1 MIAKGNTHA
10 DCGKLAAYMVTGK
23 DGEKAELHELR
34 GFASDDIR
42 KAFRTVAFLA
52 EGTHCDK
59 PLFHVQVRNPEGDRP
74 LTTAEWERVADRIE
88 RINGLTDQ
96 PRAIAFHTDKQT
108 GHEHMHVA
116 WSRIDDVT
124 MTAKPL
130 PFFKL
135 RLKEVSREL
144 EQELGLTQ
152 VRNDR
157 ERPEIRAAHRGEQA
171 QAKRLGNDDR
181 ALRNAIRDAWERADS
196 GKGFVAA
203 LETQGLILCAGDRRD
218 YVVMDEK
225 GGTHALGQ
233 RLLGVSA
240 ADTRKVLADLDR
252 AAMPSVLEGRATM
265 HTRMM
270 VREEQRAQA
279 IAHPI
284 VPEARAAAIEI
295 THPLLEPMVPTT
307 RETAQVIRTAV
318 TKTAPLAAKGIEQA
332 ADAVA
337 GLVSGLGDFLF
348 GGIGHSQAV
357 PQGQAAAPA
366 QSRQRAPSSGRT
378 AAQER
383 ERYLVNMASPA
394 EMLHEGHLM
403 ATVKA
408 QTMPVRPE
416 IVDAMRRK
424 MEQARRERDE
434 YEDDRER

>member
-52 EGTHCDK
+52 EGTNCDK
-59 PLFHVQVRNPEGDRP
+59 PLFHVQVRNPEGEN
-74 LTTAEWERVADRIE
+74 LTREQWRQVAERIE

-96 PRAIAFHTDKQT
+96 PRAIAFHTDTKT

-116 WSRIDDVT
+116 WSRIDDDA
-124 MTAKPL
+124 MRARPL

-135 RLKEVSREL
+135 RLKEVCREL
-144 EQELGLTQ
+144 EIELGLTK

-157 ERPEIRAAHRGEQA
+157 ERPEIRAAKRGEQA

-181 ALRNAIRDAWERADS
+181 VLRGAIRDAWERADN
-196 GKGFVAA
+196 GKAFVAA
-203 LETQGLILCAGDRRD
+203 LAESGLMLCAGDRRD
-218 YVVMDEK
+218 YVVMDER
-225 GGTHALGQ
+225 GGTHALGK

-252 AAMPSVLEGRATM
+252 DAMPSVLDGRATM
-265 HTRMM
+265 HTRAM
-270 VREEQRAQA
+270 VREAEMPA
-279 IAHPI
+279 I

-295 THPLLEPMVPTT
+295 TDPLLQPLVPTT
-307 RETAQVIRTAV
+307 RETAQVMQTAV
-318 TKTAPLAAKGIEQA
+318 TKTVPLAAKGLEHA
-332 ADAVA
+332 ADAVS
-337 GLVSGLGDFLF
+337 GLVTGLGEFLF
-348 GGIGHSQAV
+348 GGIGHSPTAPKEAAAV
-357 PQGQAAAPA
+357 PLMG
-366 QSRQRAPSSGRT
+366 RQRVRSGRT

-383 ERYLVNMASPA
+383 ERYLTNMASPA
-394 EMLHEGHLM
+394 EMLHEGHVM

-424 MEQARRERDE
+424 MEQAKRERDE

>member
-23 DGEKAELHELR
+23 DGERAELHELR

-52 EGTHCDK
+52 EGTNCDK
-59 PLFHVQVRNPEGDRP
+59 PLFHVQVRNPEGEN
-74 LTTAEWERVADRIE
+74 LTREQWRQVAERIE

-96 PRAIAFHTDKQT
+96 PRAIAFHTDKKT

-116 WSRIDDVT
+116 WSRIDDEA
-124 MTAKPL
+124 MRARPL

-135 RLKEVSREL
+135 RLKEVCREL
-144 EQELGLTQ
+144 EIELGLTR

-157 ERPEIRAAHRGEQA
+157 ERPEIRAAKRGEQA

-181 ALRNAIRDAWERADS
+181 AIRSVIRDAWERADN
-196 GKGFVAA
+196 GKAFVAA
-203 LETQGLILCAGDRRD
+203 LAESGLMLCAGDRRD
-218 YVVMDEK
+218 YVVMDER
-225 GGTHALGQ
+225 GGTHALGK

-252 AAMPSVLEGRATM
+252 DAMPSVIEGRATM
-265 HTRMM
+265 HTRAM
-270 VREEQRAQA
+270 VREAETPA
-279 IAHPI
+279 I

-295 THPLLEPMVPTT
+295 THPLLQPMVPTT
-307 RETAQVIRTAV
+307 RETARVMQTAV
-318 TKTAPLAAKGIEQA
+318 TKTAPIAAKGIERA
-332 ADAVA
+332 AEA
-337 GLVSGLGDFLF
+337 VSGLVTGLGEFLF
-348 GGIGHSQAV
+348 GGIGHSQPAPKEAAAV
-357 PQGQAAAPA
+357 PVMG
-366 QSRQRAPSSGRT
+366 RKRVRSGRT

-383 ERYLVNMASPA
+383 ERYLTNMASPV
-394 EMLHEGHLM
+394 EMLHEGHVM

>member
-1 MIAKGNTHA
+1 VIAKGNTHA

-52 EGTHCDK
+52 EGTNCDK
-59 PLFHVQVRNPEGDRP
+59 PLFHVQVRNPEGEN
-74 LTTAEWERVADRIE
+74 LTREQWRLVAERIE

-96 PRAIAFHTDKQT
+96 PRAIAFHTDKKT

-116 WSRIDDVT
+116 WSRIDDEA
-124 MTAKPL
+124 MRARPL

-135 RLKEVSREL
+135 RLKEVCREL
-144 EQELGLTQ
+144 EVELGLTK

-157 ERPEIRAAHRGEQA
+157 ERPEIRAARRGEQA

-181 ALRNAIRDAWERADS
+181 ALRGAIRDAWERADN
-196 GKGFVAA
+196 GKAFVAA
-203 LETQGLILCAGDRRD
+203 LEEHGLMLCAGDRRD
-218 YVVMDEK
+218 YVVMDER
-225 GGTHALGQ
+225 GGTHALGK

-252 AAMPSVLEGRATM
+252 DAMPSVIDGRATM
-265 HTRMM
+265 QTRAM
-270 VREEQRAQA
+270 VREQEQAVALER
-279 IAHPI
+279 PI
-284 VPEARAAAIEI
+284 VPEARAAAIEV
-295 THPLLEPMVPTT
+295 THPLLQPLVPTT
-307 RETAQVIRTAV
+307 RETARVMQTAV
-318 TKTAPLAAKGIEQA
+318 TKTAPIAAKGIEKA
-332 ADAVA
+332 ADAVS
-337 GLVSGLGDFLF
+337 GLVTGLGEFLF
-348 GGIGHSQAV
+348 GGIGHSKSAPKEAAAV
-357 PQGQAAAPA
+357 PVMG
-366 QSRQRAPSSGRT
+366 RKRVRSGRT

-383 ERYLVNMASPA
+383 ERYLTNMASPA
-394 EMLHEGHLM
+394 EMLHEGHVM

>member
-23 DGEKAELHELR
+23 DGEKAELYELR

-59 PLFHVQVRNPEGDRP
+59 PLFHVQVRNPEGEA
-74 LTTAEWERVADRIE
+74 LTREQWRQVAERIE

-96 PRAIAFHTDKQT
+96 PRAIAFHTDKTT

-116 WSRIDDVT
+116 WSRIDDEA
-124 MTAKPL
+124 MRARPL

-135 RLKEVSREL
+135 RLKEICREL
-144 EQELGLTQ
+144 EIELGLTR

-157 ERPEIRAAHRGEQA
+157 ERPEIRAAKRGEQA

-181 ALRNAIRDAWERADS
+181 AIRGAIRDAWERADN
-196 GKGFVAA
+196 GKAFVAA
-203 LETQGLILCAGDRRD
+203 LDERGLMLCAGDRRD
-218 YVVMDEK
+218 YVVMDER
-225 GGTHALGQ
+225 GGTHALGK

-252 AAMPSVLEGRATM
+252 DAMPSVLEGRATM
-265 HTRMM
+265 HTRAM
-270 VREEQRAQA
+270 VREAETPA
-279 IAHPI
+279 I

-295 THPLLEPMVPTT
+295 THPILQPLVPTT
-307 RETAQVIRTAV
+307 RETAQVMQTAV
-318 TKTAPLAAKGIEQA
+318 TKTAPIAAKSIAHA
-332 ADAVA
+332 ADAVS
-337 GLVSGLGDFLF
+337 GLVTGLGEFLF
-348 GGIGHSQAV
+348 GGIGHSQPAPKEV
-357 PQGQAAAPA
+357 AAAPLMG
-366 QSRQRAPSSGRT
+366 RQRVRSGRT

-383 ERYLVNMASPA
+383 ERYLTNMASPA
-394 EMLHEGHLM
+394 EMLHEGHVM

>member
-34 GFASDDIR
+34 GFASDNIR
-42 KAFRTVAFLA
+42 QAFRTVAFLA

-59 PLFHVQVRNPEGDRP
+59 PLFHVQVRNPEGEA
-74 LTTAEWERVADRIE
+74 LTREQWHKVAERIE

-96 PRAIAFHTDKQT
+96 PRAIAFHTDKKT

-116 WSRIDDVT
+116 WSRIDDTT

-144 EQELGLTQ
+144 EKELGLTQ
-152 VRNDR
+152 VRNER
-157 ERPEIRAAHRGEQA
+157 ERPEIRAAQRGEQA

-181 ALRNAIRDAWERADS
+181 ALRGAIRDAWERADS

-203 LETQGLILCAGDRRD
+203 LEEKGLILCAGDRRD
-218 YVVMDEK
+218 YVVMDAK
-225 GGTHALGQ
+225 GGTHALGK

-252 AAMPSVLEGRATM
+252 DAMPTVLEGRASM
-265 HTRMM
+265 HTQMM
-270 VREEQRAQA
+270 VREEQKAHA

-284 VPEARAAAIEI
+284 VPEAKAAAREI
-295 THPLLEPMVPTT
+295 THPLLQPMVPTT

-318 TKTAPLAAKGIEQA
+318 TKTVPIAAKGIEQA
-332 ADAVA
+332 ADAV
-337 GLVSGLGDFLF
+337 GSLVSGLGDFLF
-348 GGIGHSQAV
+348 GGIGHSKSA
-357 PQGQAAAPA
+357 PQQHHAAPPA
-366 QSRQRAPSSGRT
+366 GRQRAPRSGRT

>member
-10 DCGKLAAYMVTGK
+10 DCGKLAAYLVTGK

-42 KAFRTVAFLA
+42 EAFRTVAFLA
-52 EGTHCDK
+52 EGTQCDK
-59 PLFHVQVRNPEGDRP
+59 PLFHVQVRNPAGEA
-74 LTTAEWERVADRIE
+74 LTREQWRQVAERIE
-88 RINGLTDQ
+88 RINGLTNQ
-96 PRAIAFHTDKQT
+96 PRAIAFHTDTKT
-108 GHEHMHVA
+108 GDEHMHVA
-116 WSRIDDVT
+116 WSRIDDAA
-124 MTAKPL
+124 MKARPL

-135 RLKEVSREL
+135 RLKEVCREL
-144 EQELGLTQ
+144 EQELGLTK

-157 ERPEIRAAHRGEQA
+157 ERPEIRAAQRGEQA

-181 ALRNAIRDAWERADS
+181 ALRGAIRDAWERADS
-196 GKGFVAA
+196 GKAFVAA
-203 LETQGLILCAGDRRD
+203 LEERGLMLCAGDRRD

-225 GGTHALGQ
+225 GGTHALGK

-240 ADTRKVLADLDR
+240 ADTRKLLADLDR
-252 AAMPSVLEGRATM
+252 EAMPSVIEGRATM
-265 HTRMM
+265 HTRAMAQ
-270 VREEQRAQA
+270 EEQRAAAQER
-279 IAHPI
+279 P
-284 VPEARAAAIEI
+284 VVQEARAAAIEL
-295 THPLLEPMVPTT
+295 THPLLQPMVPTT
-307 RETAQVIRTAV
+307 RETAQVLQTAV
-318 TKTAPLAAKGIEQA
+318 TKTVPIAAKGLEPA
-332 ADAVA
+332 ADV
-337 GLVSGLGDFLF
+337 VSGLVTGLGEFLF
-348 GGIGHSQAV
+348 GGIGHSPTA
-357 PQGQAAAPA
+357 PREAPTAPA
-366 QSRQRAPSSGRT
+366 PGSKGVPSGRT

-383 ERYLVNMASPA
+383 ERYLTNMASPA

>member
-1 MIAKGNTHA
+1 VIAKGNLHA
-10 DCGKLAAYMVTGK
+10 NCGKLAAYLVTGK

-34 GFASDDIR
+34 GFADATIR
-42 KAFRTVAFLA
+42 NAFKTIDAVAK
-52 EGTHCDK
+52 GSHCTK
-59 PLFHVQVRNPEGDRP
+59 PFFHVQVRNPQGDRA

-88 RINGLTDQ
+88 RINGLRDQ
-96 PRAIAFHTDKQT
+96 PRAIAFHTDTKT

-116 WSRIDDVT
+116 WSRIDDEA
-124 MTAKPL
+124 MRARPL

-135 RLKEVSREL
+135 RLKEVCREL
-144 EQELGLTQ
+144 ESELGLTQ

-157 ERPEIRAAHRGEQA
+157 ERPGIRAAHRGEQA
-171 QAKRLGNDDR
+171 QAKRLGIDDR
-181 ALRNAIRDAWERADS
+181 AIRGAIRDAWERADN
-196 GKGFVAA
+196 GKAFVAA
-203 LETQGLILCAGDRRD
+203 LAENGLMLCAGDRRD
-218 YVVMDEK
+218 YVVMDVR
-225 GGTHALGQ
+225 GGTHALGK

-252 AAMPSVLEGRATM
+252 DAMPSVLDGRATM

-270 VREEQRAQA
+270 VREEAKAQA

-295 THPLLEPMVPTT
+295 THPLLRPMVPTT
-307 RETAQVIRTAV
+307 RETAQVMQTAV
-318 TKTAPLAAKGIEQA
+318 TKTAPIAAKGIAQA
-332 ADAVA
+332 ADAVS
-337 GLVSGLGDFLF
+337 GLVTGLGEFLF
-348 GGIGHSQAV
+348 GGIGHS
-357 PQGQAAAPA
+357 PAAP
-366 QSRQRAPSSGRT
+366 QEAPTAPVMGRKRVRSGRT

-383 ERYLVNMASPA
+383 DRYLTNMASPA
-394 EMLHEGHLM
+394 EMLHEGHVM

>member
-1 MIAKGNTHA
+1 MIAKGNAHA
-10 DCGKLAAYMVTGK
+10 HAVKLGTYLLTGK

-34 GFASDDIR
+34 GFADDGVR
-42 KAFRTVAFLA
+42 DAFRTVAALA
-52 EGTHCDK
+52 KGTDCDK
-59 PLFHVQVRNPEGDRP
+59 PLFHVQVRNAREDRALNPE
-74 LTTAEWERVADRIE
+74 EWEHVAGRIE
-88 RINGLTDQ
+88 RKLGLTDQ
-96 PRAIAFHTDKQT
+96 PRAIAFHTDAKT
-108 GHEHMHVA
+108 GERHMHVV
-116 WSRIDDVT
+116 WSRIDEDKLK
-124 MTAKPL
+124 ARPL

-144 EQELGLTQ
+144 EKELGLTQ
-152 VRNDR
+152 VRNER
-157 ERPEIRAAHRGEQA
+157 ERPEMRSAKRGEQA
-171 QAKRLGNDDR
+171 QAKRLGIDDR
-181 ALRNAIRDAWERADS
+181 ALRGAIRDAWERADS

-203 LETQGLILCAGDRRD
+203 LEEKGLILCAGDRRD
-218 YVVMDEK
+218 YVVMDER
-225 GGTHALGQ
+225 GGTHALGK

-252 AAMPSVLEGRATM
+252 DAMPTVLEGRATM
-265 HTRMM
+265 HTRAM
-270 VREEQRAQA
+270 VRADAKAQA

-284 VPEARAAAIEI
+284 VPEAKAAAREI
-295 THPLLEPMVPTT
+295 THPLLEPLVPTT

-318 TKTAPLAAKGIEQA
+318 TKTAPIAAKGIEQA
-332 ADAVA
+332 ANAVG

-348 GGIGHSQAV
+348 GGIGHSKGA
-357 PQGQAAAPA
+357 PQEHHAAPA
-366 QSRQRAPSSGRT
+366 QGRQRAPRSGRT

>member
-59 PLFHVQVRNPEGDRP
+59 PLFHVQVRNPEGEA
-74 LTTAEWERVADRIE
+74 LTREQWRQVAERIE

-96 PRAIAFHTDKQT
+96 PRAIAFHTDRKT

-116 WSRIDDVT
+116 WSRIDDEV
-124 MTAKPL
+124 MRAKPL

-135 RLKEVSREL
+135 RLKEVCREL
-144 EQELGLTQ
+144 EIELGLTR
-152 VRNDR
+152 VRNER
-157 ERPEIRAAHRGEQA
+157 ERPEIRAAQRGEQA

-181 ALRNAIRDAWERADS
+181 AIRGAIRDAWERADN
-196 GKGFVAA
+196 GKAFVAA
-203 LETQGLILCAGDRRD
+203 LAESGLMLCAGDRRD
-218 YVVMDEK
+218 YVVMDER
-225 GGTHALGQ
+225 GGTHALGK

-240 ADTRKVLADLDR
+240 ADTRKVLTDLDR
-252 AAMPSVLEGRATM
+252 DAMPSVLEGRATM
-265 HTRMM
+265 HTRAM
-270 VREEQRAQA
+270 VREAETPA
-279 IAHPI
+279 I
-284 VPEARAAAIEI
+284 VPEARAAAFEI
-295 THPLLEPMVPTT
+295 THPILQPLVPTT
-307 RETAQVIRTAV
+307 RETAQVMQTAV
-318 TKTAPLAAKGIEQA
+318 TKTVPIAAKGLEHA
-332 ADAVA
+332 ADAVS
-337 GLVSGLGDFLF
+337 GLVTGLGEFLF
-348 GGIGHSQAV
+348 GGIGHS
-357 PQGQAAAPA
+357 PAAP
-366 QSRQRAPSSGRT
+366 REAPPAPVMGRKRVRSGRT

-394 EMLHEGHLM
+394 EMLHEGHVM

>member
-52 EGTHCDK
+52 EGTNCDK
-59 PLFHVQVRNPEGDRP
+59 PLFHVQVRNPEGEN
-74 LTTAEWERVADRIE
+74 LTREQWRQVAERIE

-96 PRAIAFHTDKQT
+96 PRAIAFHTDTKT

-116 WSRIDDVT
+116 WSRIDDEA
-124 MTAKPL
+124 MRAKPL

-135 RLKEVSREL
+135 RLKEVCREL
-144 EQELGLTQ
+144 EIELGLTR

-157 ERPEIRAAHRGEQA
+157 ERPEIRAAKRGEQA

-181 ALRNAIRDAWERADS
+181 AIRSAIRDAWERADN
-196 GKGFVAA
+196 GKAFVAA
-203 LETQGLILCAGDRRD
+203 LEEQGLMLCAGDRRD
-218 YVVMDEK
+218 YVVMDER
-225 GGTHALGQ
+225 GGTHALGK

-240 ADTRKVLADLDR
+240 ADTRKVLADLNRD
-252 AAMPSVLEGRATM
+252 AMPSVIEGRATM
-265 HTRMM
+265 HTRMT
-270 VREEQRAQA
+270 VREQEQAAALER
-279 IAHPI
+279 PI
-284 VPEARAAAIEI
+284 VPQARAAAVEI

-307 RETAQVIRTAV
+307 RETARVMQTAV
-318 TKTAPLAAKGIEQA
+318 TKTAPIAAKGIERA
-332 ADAVA
+332 ADAVS
-337 GLVSGLGDFLF
+337 GVVTGLGAFLF
-348 GGIGHSQAV
+348 GGIGHSQSA
-357 PQGQAAAPA
+357 PKDTDAAPVMG
-366 QSRQRAPSSGRT
+366 RTRVRSGRT

-383 ERYLVNMASPA
+383 DRYLTNMASPA
-394 EMLHEGHLM
+394 EMLHEGHVM

>member
-52 EGTHCDK
+52 EGTNCDK
-59 PLFHVQVRNPEGDRP
+59 PLFHVQVRNPEGEK
-74 LTTAEWERVADRIE
+74 LTREQWQQVAERIE

-96 PRAIAFHTDKQT
+96 PRAIAFHTDMKT

-116 WSRIDDVT
+116 WSRIDDEA
-124 MTAKPL
+124 MRARPL

-135 RLKEVSREL
+135 RLKEVCREL
-144 EQELGLTQ
+144 EIELGLTR

-157 ERPEIRAAHRGEQA
+157 ARPEVRAAQRGEQA
-171 QAKRLGNDDR
+171 QAKRLGNNDR
-181 ALRNAIRDAWERADS
+181 AIRGAIRDAWERADN
-196 GKGFVAA
+196 GKAFVAA
-203 LETQGLILCAGDRRD
+203 LAESGLMLCAGDRRD
-218 YVVMDEK
+218 YVVMDER
-225 GGTHALGQ
+225 GGTHALGK

-252 AAMPSVLEGRATM
+252 DAMPSVLDGRATM
-265 HTRMM
+265 HTRAM
-270 VREEQRAQA
+270 VREAEAPA
-279 IAHPI
+279 I

-295 THPLLEPMVPTT
+295 THPLLQPLVPTT
-307 RETAQVIRTAV
+307 RETAQVMQTVV
-318 TKTAPLAAKGIEQA
+318 TKSAPIAAKGLEQA
-332 ADAVA
+332 ADAVS
-337 GLVSGLGDFLF
+337 GLVTGLGEFLF
-348 GGIGHSQAV
+348 GGIGHSQPV
-357 PQGQAAAPA
+357 PKEVAAAPVMG
-366 QSRQRAPSSGRT
+366 RQRVRSGRT

-383 ERYLVNMASPA
+383 DRYLTNMASPA
-394 EMLHEGHLM
+394 EMLHEGHVM

>member
-52 EGTHCDK
+52 EGTNCDK
-59 PLFHVQVRNPEGDRP
+59 PLFHVQVRNPEGEK
-74 LTTAEWERVADRIE
+74 LTREQWRQVAERIE

-96 PRAIAFHTDKQT
+96 PRAIAFHTDTRT

-116 WSRIDDVT
+116 WSRIDDEA
-124 MTAKPL
+124 MRARPL

-135 RLKEVSREL
+135 RLKEVCREL
-144 EQELGLTQ
+144 EIELGLTK

-157 ERPEIRAAHRGEQA
+157 ERPEIRAAQRGEQA

-181 ALRNAIRDAWERADS
+181 AIRAAIRDAWERADN
-196 GKGFVAA
+196 GKAFVAA
-203 LETQGLILCAGDRRD
+203 LDERGLMLCAGDRRD
-218 YVVMDEK
+218 YVVMDER
-225 GGTHALGQ
+225 GGTHALGK

-252 AAMPSVLEGRATM
+252 DAMPSVLDGRATM
-265 HTRMM
+265 HTRAM
-270 VREEQRAQA
+270 VREAEVPA
-279 IAHPI
+279 I

-295 THPLLEPMVPTT
+295 THPLLQPLVPTT
-307 RETAQVIRTAV
+307 RETAQVMQTAV
-318 TKTAPLAAKGIEQA
+318 TKTAPIAAKGLEHA
-332 ADAVA
+332 ADAVS
-337 GLVSGLGDFLF
+337 GLVTGLGEFLF
-348 GGIGHSQAV
+348 GGIGHSQPAPKEAAAV
-357 PQGQAAAPA
+357 PLMG
-366 QSRQRAPSSGRT
+366 RQRVRSGRT

-383 ERYLVNMASPA
+383 DRYLTNMASPA
-394 EMLHEGHLM
+394 EMLHEGHVM

-424 MEQARRERDE
+424 MEQAKRERDE

>member
-52 EGTHCDK
+52 EGTNCDK
-59 PLFHVQVRNPEGDRP
+59 PLFHVQVRNPEGEK
-74 LTTAEWERVADRIE
+74 LTREQWRQVAERIE

-96 PRAIAFHTDKQT
+96 PRAIAFHTDTKT

-116 WSRIDDVT
+116 WSRIDDAA
-124 MTAKPL
+124 MRARPL

-135 RLKEVSREL
+135 RLKEVCREL
-144 EQELGLTQ
+144 EIELGLTQ

-157 ERPEIRAAHRGEQA
+157 ERPEIRAAQRGEQA

-181 ALRNAIRDAWERADS
+181 AIRGAIRDAWERADN
-196 GKGFVAA
+196 GKAFVAA
-203 LETQGLILCAGDRRD
+203 LDERGLMLCAGDRRD
-218 YVVMDEK
+218 YVVMDER
-225 GGTHALGQ
+225 GGTHALGK

-252 AAMPSVLEGRATM
+252 DAMPSVLEGRATM
-265 HTRMM
+265 HTRAI
-270 VREEQRAQA
+270 VREAEVPA
-279 IAHPI
+279 I
-284 VPEARAAAIEI
+284 VPKARAAAVDI
-295 THPLLEPMVPTT
+295 THPLLQPMVPTT
-307 RETAQVIRTAV
+307 RETAQVMHTAV
-318 TKTAPLAAKGIEQA
+318 TKTAPLAAKGLEQA
-332 ADAVA
+332 ADV
-337 GLVSGLGDFLF
+337 VSGLVTGLGEFLF
-348 GGIGHSQAV
+348 GGIGHSQPAPKEV
-357 PQGQAAAPA
+357 AATPLMG
-366 QSRQRAPSSGRT
+366 RQRVRSGRT

-394 EMLHEGHLM
+394 EMLHEGHVM

-424 MEQARRERDE
+424 MEQAKRERDE